1 MNKFNKPLILILS
14 LAFTF
19 LTNCQGLRDNLSLKK
34 KTNSDEF
41 LVQKKNPLVLP
52 PDYESLPK
60 HTNKKK
66 ITKEEENEIDLSS
79 IFNDNQEINTESG
92 SSINQSLEDSIRKN
106 WNKLMLTRDIKF
118 KNYKVKSNISK
129 IKKNSRIC

>member
-41 LVQKKNPLVLP
+41 LVQKKNPLVMP
-52 PDYESLPK
+52 PDFMKLPEPDEVSESEK
-60 HTNKKK
+60 
-66 ITKEEENEIDLSS
+66 SS
-79 IFNDNQEINTESG
+79 IEKETDIQNIL
-92 SSINQSLEDSIRKN
+92 SIK
-106 WNKLMLTRDIKF
+106 
-118 KNYKVKSNISK
+118 
-129 IKKNSRIC
+129 

>member
-1 MNKFNKPLILILS
+1 MNKLNKPIILILS
-14 LAFTF
+14 LTF
-19 LTNCQGLRDNLSLKK
+19 IFLNNCQGIRDNLSLKK
-34 KTNSDEF
+34 KENSDEF

-60 HTNKKK
+60 PTNKKK

-92 SSINQSLEDSIRKN
+92 SSINQSLEDSIRK
-106 WNKLMLTRDIKF
+106 
-118 KNYKVKSNISK
+118 K
-129 IKKNSRIC
+129 IGTN